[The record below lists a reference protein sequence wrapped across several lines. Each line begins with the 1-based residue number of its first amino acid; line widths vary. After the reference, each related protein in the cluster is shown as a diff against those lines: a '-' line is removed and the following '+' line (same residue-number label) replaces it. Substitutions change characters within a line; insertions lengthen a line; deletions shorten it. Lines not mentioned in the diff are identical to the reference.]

1 MELIELEELIKK
13 TTAEVVNRALKSQAV
28 SFKDLSM
35 PMLKQLLL
43 IIPANVIN
51 LNVAIRQIEK
61 RYSDYEIYIASY
73 KRTDTIKFQF
83 AKEIYDLNDEPQRD
97 KLANNINKYEEII
110 VLSPELTQ
118 MRALIEGDDSGFIEN
133 LLIYSLLH
141 KKKTVF
147 LFNYDMKA
155 VPYNSFGK
163 KIKDLLASISEMG
176 VLIESL
182 RHDEVKKSDVESLRT
197 DREKKSDAV
206 TVQSK
211 QLITEDQVVDFYKSG
226 RKEILCEK
234 GCIITPLARDA
245 AYEMGVN
252 FIQLEV

>member
-35 PMLKQLLL
+35 PKLKQLLL

-51 LNVAIRQIEK
+51 LEESVKQIENK
-61 RYSDYEIYIASY
+61 YCDSEFSIASY
-73 KRTDTIKFQF
+73 KKTDAIKFSN
-83 AKEIYDLNDEPQRD
+83 AKEIYDLNGESSRD

-118 MRALIEGDDSGFIEN
+118 MRALTQGDDSGFIEN

-147 LFNYDMKA
+147 LFDYDMKA
-155 VPYNSFGK
+155 VPYNSLGK
-163 KIKDLLASISEMG
+163 KIKDLLGSISEMG
-176 VLIESL
+176 VLIEDL
-182 RHDEVKKSDVESLRT
+182 LQDT
-197 DREKKSDAV
+197 EKKSDAV
-206 TVQSK
+206 TVSSK
-211 QLITEDQVVDFYKSG
+211 QLITEEQVEDFYKNG
-226 RKEILCEK
+226 RREILCEK

-245 AYEMGVN
+245 AREMGVN